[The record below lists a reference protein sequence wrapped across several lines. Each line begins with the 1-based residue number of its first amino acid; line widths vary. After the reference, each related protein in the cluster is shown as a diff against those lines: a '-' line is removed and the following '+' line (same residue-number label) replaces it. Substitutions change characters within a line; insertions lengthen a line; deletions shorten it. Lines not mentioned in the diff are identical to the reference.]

1 MPDPALARAIADLA
15 GAVRA
20 LTAHM
25 ASRAPPT
32 SRAAPSRDERPADV
46 ETILAADFP
55 TADEGNW
62 ARGIYPRINVT
73 REAQLFRDYYTRK
86 ALLRRDWHQAWAS
99 WMGRAKEVGAP
110 SVPAVSPAAH
120 IPREPKWYDGLSTE
134 QYTAERQRRSEAT
147 RAGRRTSQQ
156 QPSIAVPAD

>member
-46 ETILAADFP
+46 ETILAPDFP

-62 ARGIYPRINVT
+62 ARDIYPRINVT

-86 ALLRRDWHQAWAS
+86 ALLRRDWHQTWAS
-99 WMGRAKEVGAP
+99 WMGRAKEIGGQAP
-110 SVPAVSPAAH
+110 QSPPPLPSG
-120 IPREPKWYDGLSTE
+120 PREPKWYDGM
-134 QYTAERQRRSEAT
+134 
-147 RAGRRTSQQ
+147 
-156 QPSIAVPAD
+156 SIAEYKVERDRRAEVARVERRRLKTPVAAD